1 MARCWRLMSCTAAA
15 ISIAACT
22 ASAAWP
28 GVSMG
33 APQKAMTQSP
43 MYLSTVPRCALI
55 TSVSRLKT
63 VFRKA
68 CSSAG
73 AICSDSRVKS
83 RISQNITVISLLS
96 ARML

>member
-1 MARCWRLMSCTAAA
+1 MSRTVSA
-15 ISIAACT
+15 ISSAART
-22 ASAAWP
+22 ASVAWS

-43 MYLSTVPRCALI
+43 MYLSTVPRCALM
-55 TSVSRLKT
+55 TLVSRLNR
-63 VFRKA
+63 VLRKA

-73 AICSDSRVKS
+73 AICSESRVNS
-83 RISQNITVISLLS
+83 RMSQNMTVMFLLS